1 MNQVI
6 FLILRRMRAPLVV
19 LIVAYSVSILG
30 LVLIPGVNAE
40 GETVHVSFFHAF
52 YFVSYMA
59 TTIGFGEL
67 PDGFTDAQRMWTLFS
82 IYLTVIS
89 WLYGIGK
96 ILSLMQDS
104 AFRNAVKENQFTRSV
119 SQIMEPFYII
129 CGYGD
134 TGTQLV
140 KALTQREIRAVVID
154 YDINRINELETE
166 SQKIDVPG
174 ICSDARLTHTLKEAG
189 LLNRS
194 CHGIIAITDNDSS
207 NLKIAITAKLLRP
220 GLKVVCRTE
229 THDSA
234 ANMSSFGTDHIFN
247 PFDTFAEQFALALHS
262 PSLYLLTEWVTGVPD
277 EPLHQPVY
285 PPKGRWILCGYGRF
299 GKELYKHM
307 IEQHI
312 EATIIEAEPEKTG
325 CTGFCIEGRGTEA
338 STLNKAGIAN
348 AVGIVAGTDDDANNL
363 SIVMTAAE
371 VSPDI
376 FIVAR
381 QNRHDNDE
389 IFEAALLDIVMHRSD
404 IIARDIFSHLTNPL
418 IGVFLKQISQKD
430 NDWANVLISRISA
443 IVNEVVPEI
452 WSVTI
457 DSKSA
462 PAIISWIEQGGDIL
476 LSDLLTS
483 SKDHTQRLP
492 IVTLIRQTKSAE
504 LILQPEDETIL
515 KSGDQL
521 LFCGPSGM
529 GNSMEWVLKNYNSL
543 NYVKTG
549 VVTPSGTLWKLLKKL
564 NSPKEIKTVE

>member
-1 MNQVI
+1 
-6 FLILRRMRAPLVV
+6 MRAPLVV
-19 LIVAYSVSILG
+19 LIVAYAISILG
-30 LVLIPGVNAE
+30 LVIIPGVDEN
-40 GETVHVSFFHAF
+40 GETVRVSFFHAF

-67 PDGFTDAQRMWTLFS
+67 PGGFTDAQRMWTLFS
-82 IYLTVIS
+82 IYLTVIA

-140 KALTQREIRAVVID
+140 KALSQRDIRAVVID
-154 YDINRINELETE
+154 YNQARINELETE
-166 SQKIDVPG
+166 SQRIDVPG
-174 ICSDARLTHTLKEAG
+174 ICSDARLTQTLKEAG

-194 CHGIIAITDNDSS
+194 CNGIIAITDNDSS

-229 THDSA
+229 THDAA

-247 PFDTFAEQFALALHS
+247 PFDTFAAQFALALHS
-262 PSLYLLTEWVTGVPD
+262 PSLYLLSEWVTGVPD
-277 EPLHQPVY
+277 APLSQPVY
-285 PPKGRWILCGYGRF
+285 PPEGRWILCGYGRF

-312 EATIIEAEPEKTG
+312 EATIVEAEPAKTG

-338 STLNKAGIAN
+338 NTLIKAGIKD

-404 IIARDIFSHLTNPL
+404 IIAHDIFAHLTNPL
-418 IGVFLKQISQKD
+418 IGVFLKQITLKD
-430 NDWANVLISRISA
+430 NDWANRLLSRICA
-443 IVNEVVPEI
+443 IVDDVVPDI

-457 DSKSA
+457 DTKNA
-462 PAIISWIEQGGDIL
+462 PAVIDWIDQGGEIL
-476 LSDLLTS
+476 LGDIMISNV
-483 SKDHTQRLP
+483 DHTKNLP
-492 IVTLIRQTKSAE
+492 IVALIKQTKKGE
-504 LILQPEDETIL
+504 LILEPEDTTIL
-515 KSGDQL
+515 KNGDQL

-529 GNSMEWVLKNYNSL
+529 ENHMEWILKNHNSL

-549 VVTPSGTLWKLLKKL
+549 VIIPAGILWRNLKKL
-564 NSPKEIKTVE
+564 RVNQETFTGE